1 MPPSIAAQPCFTF
14 ISNRSLF
21 HYGSA
26 ALQGIF
32 AVAENVDVAAELIHL
47 VVGTS
52 CLNHVVIHACAHQ
65 FAALF
70 AVPTVVG
77 VAKFKYLVA
86 PSVENRAVKFHDGFV
101 LHFPN
106 VAHALC

>member
-1 MPPSIAAQPCFTF
+1 MVAQPCFTF

-21 HYGSA
+21 HYGGA
-26 ALQGIF
+26 AFHSVF
-32 AVAENVDVAAELIHL
+32 AVAENVDVATELIHF

-65 FAALF
+65 FAAIF
-70 AVPTVVG
+70 AIPTVIG

-86 PSVENRAVKFHDGFV
+86 PSVENRAMKFHNRLV
-101 LHFPN
+101 LHFLN